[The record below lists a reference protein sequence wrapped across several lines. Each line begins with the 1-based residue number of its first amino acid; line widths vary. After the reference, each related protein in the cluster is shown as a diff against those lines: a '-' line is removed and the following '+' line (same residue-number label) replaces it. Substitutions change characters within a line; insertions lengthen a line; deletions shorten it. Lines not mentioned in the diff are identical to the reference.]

1 MSKMF
6 GDWKKAG
13 VLLKKMSAGIFPF
26 AEAQLLADGRLVLER
41 MLEHIDN
48 QDLNWTPL
56 SEDTVRI
63 KGSNQIYVDTGW
75 LQSNLDV
82 RRIKGALRGTKIF
95 IGASPWK
102 THQPSGLKFS
112 DLMIYLEYGTATSP
126 PRPLVRPTWEE
137 VRPIIE
143 DNWEQMLKDFIT

>member
-1 MSKMF
+1 MV

-13 VLLKKMSAGIFPF
+13 VFLKRISAGIYPF
-26 AEAQLLADGRLVLER
+26 AEAQLMADGKLVLER
-41 MLEHIDN
+41 MLEHIAD

-56 SEDTVRI
+56 SDDTIRLKEGNEQV
-63 KGSNQIYVDTGW
+63 YVDTGY
-75 LQSNLDV
+75 LRDNLSV
-82 RRIKGALRGTKIF
+82 RRIKSTLRGSTIF

-112 DLMIYLEYGTATSP
+112 DLMIYLEYGTATAP

-137 VRPIIE
+137 VRPMIE
-143 DNWEQMLKDFIT
+143 ENWEQLIKDFIRE